1 MAKRKSLSA
10 KTRFE
15 VFKRDSFKCQY
26 CGRSAPEVVLHV
38 DHIKPVKQD
47 GGNDIF
53 NLITSCADCNSGKGA
68 RPLSD
73 NSELD
78 KQKKELDLLNERRE
92 QIEMLMQW
100 RSGLKSLHE
109 TEINALSEAFSD
121 VTGYTLTDAGKKK
134 LSLLEKRYSF
144 IEVMSAI
151 ESSANFDPSRG
162 DVIKYLSTI
171 CHAERE
177 KKEKP
182 WISDLYYV
190 RGILRNR
197 IRDYDR
203 HSYKILPALEE
214 LYTTGIGIDKLKAV
228 SSSVCSWGEFLVK
241 MEEAR

>member
-1 MAKRKSLSA
+1 MAKRKPLSA

-47 GGNDIF
+47 GGNEIF

-73 NSELD
+73 HSEIE
-78 KQKKELDLLNERRE
+78 KQKKELDILNERRE

-109 TEINALSEAFSD
+109 TEVDALCEAFRD
-121 VTGYTLTDAGKKK
+121 VTGYAFTEAGKKK
-134 LSLLEKRYSF
+134 IASLEKKYSF

-151 ESSANFDPSRG
+151 ESGVNFDPVKG
-162 DVIKYLSTI
+162 DAIKYLSTI
-171 CHAERE
+171 CYAERE

-182 WISDLYYV
+182 FISDLYYV

-197 IRDYDR
+197 LRDYER
-203 HSYKILPALEE
+203 HSYKVLPALEE
-214 LYTTGIGIDKLKAV
+214 LYKSGISIDKLKAIASCISTWSQFV
-228 SSSVCSWGEFLVK
+228 SET
-241 MEEAR
+241 EESR

>member
-1 MAKRKSLSA
+1 MAKRKALS
-10 KTRFE
+10 KKLRFE

-26 CGRSAPEVVLHV
+26 CGRGAPEVVLHV

-171 CHAERE
+171 CRAERE

-228 SSSVCSWGEFLVK
+228 ASSVCSWSEFITEV
-241 MEEAR
+241 EEIR